1 MPVLNMQKFKTSEVP
16 EEVQETI
23 LGISDYEQH
32 LSEIGYTPQT
42 ALLWKLIDAVTML
55 TTLYNIVLYCV
66 LHFFHIH
73 MPRWIKNLILG
84 SILFSL
90 LQIIYVRISFNDTYC
105 EPIIGYFY
113 NSAFYWNSDNILG
126 KIILCI
132 ALVLGIV
139 RIYQILP
146 DKEAE

>member
-1 MPVLNMQKFKTSEVP
+1 MGKRVLRTTLCIYYVSLFLLSLFCFSLFVIDCVNYKEYGEYRIMPVLNMQKFKTSEVP

-55 TTLYNIVLYCV
+55 TTLYNIVLCCV

-73 MPRWIKNLILG
+73 MPRWIKHLIIG
-84 SILFSL
+84 SLLFSL
-90 LQIIYVRISFNDTYC
+90 LQM
-105 EPIIGYFY
+105 
-113 NSAFYWNSDNILG
+113 
-126 KIILCI
+126 
-132 ALVLGIV
+132 
-139 RIYQILP
+139 
-146 DKEAE
+146 